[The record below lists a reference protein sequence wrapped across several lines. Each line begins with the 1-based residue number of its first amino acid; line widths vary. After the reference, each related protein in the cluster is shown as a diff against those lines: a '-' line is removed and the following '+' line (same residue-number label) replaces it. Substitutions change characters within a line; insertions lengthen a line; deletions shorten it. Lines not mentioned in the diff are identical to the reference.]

1 MTLSIRS
8 IIFCVVFL
16 FTLKFELLNNLI
28 LLGFIFFYINEIKI
42 KVRSIK
48 PLLLPF
54 IILIFFFVI
63 FTNINYL
70 KYCIYVLRFL
80 FLLFFAEKIL
90 VSKELNLREILEKI
104 FYIHTITIILCYF
117 FPTINN
123 FFTSIF
129 SYSSDSEYFIASTT
143 LDVYNLRVT
152 GFIQGYDFVPFLIV
166 TYLSY
171 EYLILKKKL
180 SKKFII
186 KLLIGTLA
194 SLFSGR
200 FSFVPLFILFIF
212 IFFNRK
218 HLFLKTS
225 IIGVSFVILIKFFDK
240 IIFNIYNTLKIVY
253 DLILLGSGTDLSM
266 YSRFSED
273 GINVAGQYN
282 LSPLTL
288 LNEFLIPFLDWK
300 NYILPSSLENIDSGP
315 SFMVLNLGFI
325 LSGFL
330 YIYFF
335 KTIKAFTKHSMPLIV
350 VLIFL
355 SIDFK
360 FRSIYV
366 LFPTVWLVVNHVNY
380 VKFFKK

>member
-16 FTLKFELLNNLI
+16 FSLKFELLNNLI

-48 PLLLPF
+48 LLLLPV

-104 FYIHTITIILCYF
+104 FYIHAITVILCYF

-143 LDVYNLRVT
+143 TDVYNLRVT
-152 GFIQGYDFVPFLIV
+152 GFIQGYEFVPFLIV
-166 TYLSY
+166 IYLSY
-171 EYLILKKKL
+171 EYLILKKIL

-200 FSFVPLFILFIF
+200 YSFVPLFVLFIF

-225 IIGVSFVILIKFFDK
+225 IIGVSFVILINFFDK
-240 IIFNIYNTLKIVY
+240 IIFNIYNTLKILY
-253 DLILLGSGTDLSM
+253 DLILLGSDADLSM
-266 YSRFSED
+266 YSRFSKD

-282 LSPLTL
+282 LSPITL

-300 NYILPSSLENIDSGP
+300 NYILPSSFENIDSGP
-315 SFMVLNLGFI
+315 SYMVLNLGFI
-325 LSGFL
+325 LSGLL

-335 KTIKAFTKHSMPLIV
+335 KTIKVYTKHSVPLIV

-366 LFPTVWLVVNHVNY
+366 LFPTVWLVVNHINY